1 MKKIT
6 LLAFL
11 LAAFTSR
18 AATFTSL
25 ATGSFHN
32 AGTWNVVGT
41 DADGIPDSDD
51 DVIISSGH
59 TVTQATTGV
68 MRSILINPSAV
79 FANANFPVFIH
90 GNFTHNG
97 NMTGLGGI
105 YFQAVGTMSGTLPIS
120 AGGNW
125 IFYVNYTIAPG
136 VVINKNNYITVAAN
150 RTLTNNGD
158 ITLWGGSIT
167 MYSGSVWLNAA
178 NSSMRVANNVST
190 AGTIDASA
198 APNTF
203 TYYLNTYNNIKATNA
218 TYYNLNIN
226 AAGSHNKYI
235 SNPLTVMG
243 NLTINSGA
251 ILNGNGNDIFVG
263 GNWTNNANTNIQNV
277 PTVEFNGSDLQVISR
292 TGGSEVFNNVNL
304 SNFNDTI
311 RLNRDVIVNGTTTIN
326 FCVLDPNGFVYRQR
340 GAQWNGQGGN
350 TTTSGN
356 VSFEGAVAQTMGG
369 TIFTDWGNVEIN
381 NTNGVTNGAFNRC
394 HGTLTLTAG
403 NFSAP
408 SQEFTFLSS
417 AAETGRI
424 GTVTGGTLSGTAYVC
439 QRFISA
445 APPNTSTPYWSYFSS
460 PITSA
465 TLVDWDNEM
474 YMSGVG
480 GADGN
485 ACCPIFFSVRTMSG
499 SVSSN
504 VTSVSTTLVQGRGYQ
519 TWLADDMTQF
529 NGVSIDTR
537 GLPTTGTIN
546 ATCPSGFTLIGNPY
560 MSQVLFSSLTRSN
573 VNNLFYILDESISNY
588 ATWNGNTGVGT
599 GKLSGSGGVINS
611 TQGFLVEAT
620 GSGSVTFD
628 ETDKTNTTTTFVR
641 MPATN
646 NVINVRL
653 SRVDGQPFGAE
664 NVIAFSDL
672 STDDKDVYD
681 LTALPSPSEFA
692 PYMRSLSADDKE
704 LFYNGRNQLAES
716 QSVPLVITPNTVGQF
731 KLNFG
736 GLNLFSAYACVY
748 LEDLSNGT
756 FVDLKQHPDYLFE
769 VTDSQEEKNFVVHF
783 DQLIRLADGS
793 SVCPFEQRM
802 ASDNLADSPKIY
814 ALSPNVVVEF
824 NYSDVTEVQ
833 VAMIDMLGREVYVS
847 TLNVSSERIQL
858 PMPEAEGVYIVR
870 IQHGDKIHSQKV
882 AR

>member
-6 LLAFL
+6 LLTFL
-11 LAAFTSR
+11 LAAFTSH

-25 ATGSFHN
+25 STGSFHN
-32 AGTWNVVGT
+32 SGTWNVVGI

-51 DVIISSGH
+51 DVIISAGH

-68 MRSILINPSAV
+68 MRSMLINASGV
-79 FANANFPVFIH
+79 FANANFPVYVH

-136 VVINKNNYITVAAN
+136 VVVNKNNYITIAAN
-150 RTLTNNGD
+150 RTLTNNGN

-167 MYSGSVWLNAA
+167 MYAGSVFVNAA
-178 NSSMRVANNVST
+178 NASMRVANNVST

-198 APNTF
+198 VPNTF

-226 AAGSHNKYI
+226 AASTHNKYI
-235 SNPLTVMG
+235 SNPLTVLG
-243 NLTINSGA
+243 NLTINTGA
-251 ILNGNGNDIFVG
+251 VLNGNGNDIFVG

-292 TGGSEVFNNVNL
+292 TGGSEIFNNVNL

-311 RLNRDVIVNGTTTIN
+311 RLMRDVIANGTTTIN

-350 TTTSGN
+350 TTITGN
-356 VSFEGAVAQTMGG
+356 VSFEGTVAQTMGG
-369 TIFTDWGNVEIN
+369 TIFTDWGNVEVN
-381 NTNGVTNGAFNRC
+381 NANGVTNGAFNRC
-394 HGTLTLTAG
+394 HGTLTLTLG
-403 NFSAP
+403 NFSSA

-417 AAETGRI
+417 AAETGRL
-424 GTVTGGTLSGTAYVC
+424 GTITGGSLSGTAFVC

-445 APPNTSTPYWSYFSS
+445 APPNTTTPYWSYFSS
-460 PITSA
+460 PVISA
-465 TLVDWDNEM
+465 TLTDWDNEM

-499 SVSSN
+499 SVTTN
-504 VTSVSTTLVQGRGYQ
+504 VTSVSTTLAQGIGYQ
-519 TWLADDMTQF
+519 TWLADDMTMF
-529 NGVSIDTR
+529 NGLSIDTR
-537 GLPTTGTIN
+537 GRPTTGPVTS
-546 ATCPSGFTLIGNPY
+546 TCPAGFTLIGNPY
-560 MSQVLFSSLTRSN
+560 MSQVLFSNLNRSN
-573 VNNLFYILDESISNY
+573 VNNFFYILDESISNY
-588 ATWNGNTGVGT
+588 AFWDGGSNTGT

-628 ETDKTNTTTTFVR
+628 ETDKTSNTTTFVR
-641 MPATN
+641 MPASN
-646 NVINVRL
+646 NVVNVRL
-653 SRVDGQPFGAE
+653 SRLDGQPFGAE
-664 NVIAFSDL
+664 NIIAFSDQ
-672 STDDKDVYD
+672 STDDRDGFD
-681 LTALPSPSEFA
+681 LPAIQSPSEFA
-692 PYMRSLSADDKE
+692 PYMRTLSADDQA

-716 QSVPLVITPNTVGQF
+716 QSVPLLVTPNTVGQF

-736 GLNLFSAYACVY
+736 GLNLFAAYSCVY
-748 LEDLSNGT
+748 LEDLENGT
-756 FVDLKQHPDYLFE
+756 FVNLKQHPDYVFE
-769 VTDSQEEKNFVVHF
+769 VSDSQAEKRFVVHF

-793 SVCPFEQRM
+793 SACPFEQRLG
-802 ASDNLADSPKIY
+802 STNEADAPKIY
-814 ALSPNVVVEF
+814 ALSPNVVIEF
-824 NYSDVTEVQ
+824 NYTDLTEVQ
-833 VAMIDMLGREVYVS
+833 VALVDLLGREVYVS
-847 TLNVSSERIQL
+847 TMNVSSERIQL
-858 PMPEAEGVYIVR
+858 PMPEVEGVYIVR
-870 IQHGDKIHSQKV
+870 IQQGDKIHSQKV
-882 AR
+882 TR